1 MNSPMPHTSQAANTL
16 VPARPAESRNPCLR
30 LVRSRVSRERLDSWL
45 ERVPET
51 AGRYQLRG
59 VTGIIFM
66 VFGLMK
72 IFDTTLPILVG
83 APGLQVTTG
92 AEGFARLIA
101 GLGIPFPLLNAW
113 MVIAVELLCGLGLIL
128 AAWLPA
134 TRLVTRLC
142 ALPLLGDMMVALL
155 VGIREVQG
163 RPVMLDGLP
172 VMNQFWR
179 LPLELGLLLGMAY
192 LLWRPVPR
200 AEVSRPVPV
209 PVPVPVRVTEKRP

>member
-1 MNSPMPHTSQAANTL
+1 MNPILRHTSQAANTL
-16 VPARPAESRNPCLR
+16 VPARASESRNPCLR
-30 LVRSRVSRERLDSWL
+30 LVHSRLSRQRLDFWL
-45 ERVPET
+45 EHVSET

-66 VFGLMK
+66 VFGMMK

-128 AAWLPA
+128 SAWLPA
-134 TRLVTRLC
+134 TRLLTRLS
-142 ALPLLGDMMVALL
+142 ALPLLGDMLVALL

-163 RPVMLDGLP
+163 NPVLLDGIP

-179 LPLELGLLLGMAY
+179 LPLELGLLLSMAY
-192 LLWRPVPR
+192 LLWRPAPPAV
-200 AEVSRPVPV
+200 VSR
-209 PVPVPVRVTEKRP
+209 PVPVPVRVTEKGS